1 MDFVRWQSTN
11 LYNGIIHEQKWL
23 AWPGCL
29 LFFLML
35 FSPTSY
41 QPVKAVLL
49 AFVLIMIGAR
59 ALISGKFLL
68 HPSIV
73 FWTLLMVATGFA
85 FMLLGLVNNAPGATR
100 VGTVYLLWPVVFAAL
115 LTEVRFKYVLDG
127 IFKLLVF
134 SSIVISLYSI
144 YYLSYEIGW
153 IPAELYFRFDFGQAV
168 GFYKGHVEFNLYNI
182 ASFNFLLPFL
192 FAMLLVKTKELDFSI
207 SRIWIWFACG
217 LAIFVAILTGRRAVW
232 VVMLIS
238 PLVVIAIQMFKA
250 RTFRIERSFI
260 RLFIGFMIFVSLIFA
275 LDIHLFNLDILTLLG
290 QLVGGFDFSGGGSL
304 IKEGGSLI
312 SGGGASESVRAEQFF
327 ALLDGWQQN
336 PLFGAGHGASAVG
349 SLRDAEMPWAYELS
363 YVALLF
369 QTGLVGFS
377 IYCSGVIWI
386 FWMGFKIIR
395 SSHWLGF
402 YMLPVLVGTF
412 CFLIANATNPYLA
425 KFDYM
430 WVIFLPVALINSYL
444 LDKDKASLLE
454 RKL

>member
-1 MDFVRWQSTN
+1 
-11 LYNGIIHEQKWL
+11 
-23 AWPGCL
+23 
-29 LFFLML
+29 
-35 FSPTSY
+35 
-41 QPVKAVLL
+41 
-49 AFVLIMIGAR
+49 
-59 ALISGKFLL
+59 
-68 HPSIV
+68 
-73 FWTLLMVATGFA
+73 
-85 FMLLGLVNNAPGATR
+85 
-100 VGTVYLLWPVVFAAL
+100 
-115 LTEVRFKYVLDG
+115 
-127 IFKLLVF
+127 
-134 SSIVISLYSI
+134 
-144 YYLSYEIGW
+144 
-153 IPAELYFRFDFGQAV
+153 
-168 GFYKGHVEFNLYNI
+168 
-182 ASFNFLLPFL
+182 
-192 FAMLLVKTKELDFSI
+192 
-207 SRIWIWFACG
+207 
-217 LAIFVAILTGRRAVW
+217 
-232 VVMLIS
+232 MLIS

-290 QLVGGFDFSGGGSL
+290 QLVGGFDFSGGGSLIKEGGSLIKEGGSLIKEGGSLIKEGGSL